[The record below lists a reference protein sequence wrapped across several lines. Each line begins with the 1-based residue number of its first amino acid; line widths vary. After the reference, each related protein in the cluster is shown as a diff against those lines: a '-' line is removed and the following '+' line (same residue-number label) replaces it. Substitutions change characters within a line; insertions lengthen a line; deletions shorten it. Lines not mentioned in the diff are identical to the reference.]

1 MPEENSNT
9 PTHPTQ
15 EQLAQEVLEAAREQL
30 LDIGPDYEVHLASDL
45 GKIKMLYQLTLEE
58 HEAETKARR
67 LLANPPPGHD
77 VGLLFKMK
85 AADDRSTLNMATA
98 WNRHEMEVANSLL
111 EDE

>member
-1 MPEENSNT
+1 MPENNSNKE
-9 PTHPTQ
+9 THPTQ
-15 EQLAQEVLEAAREQL
+15 AQLAQEVLETTREQL
-30 LDIGPDYEVHLASDL
+30 LQIGPDYEHHLVSDL
-45 GKIKMLYQLTLEE
+45 GKIKMLYQLTIEE